1 MRKTMLFLAVFALAG
16 SLLAGDP
23 IIGTWKLN
31 LAKSKFAP
39 NQPDIPKSGTEAY
52 REVEGGQIELTYT
65 RTKADGSSVLSKY
78 AWPAQ
83 GGAAKTLQGGPK
95 QITTFVETLIEPG
108 NWYVTA
114 LQNGKQISWAHKT
127 ISKDGKTM
135 TVTWKNMD
143 AQGKPIVD
151 IEVFDRQ

>member
-1 MRKTMLFLAVFALAG
+1 MRKAMLFLTVFALAG
-16 SLLAGDP
+16 SLWAADP

-31 LAKSKFAP
+31 VAKSKFAP
-39 NQPDIPKSGTEAY
+39 NQQKIPKSGTEVY
-52 REVEGGQIELTYT
+52 REVEGDQIELTIT
-65 RTKADGSSVLSKY
+65 RTAADGSSVLSKF
-78 AWPAQ
+78 ACPAQ
-83 GGAAKTLQGGPK
+83 GGAAKTLQGGPE
-95 QITTFVETLIEPG
+95 QATAFVETLIEPG

-114 LQNGKQISWAHKT
+114 MQNGKQVSWAHKT

-135 TVTWKNMD
+135 TQTWKNMD

>member
-16 SLLAGDP
+16 SLLAADP

-52 REVEGGQIELTYT
+52 REVEGGQIELTVT
-65 RTKADGSSVLSKY
+65 RTDASGSSVLSKY
-78 AWPAQ
+78 VWPAQ
-83 GGAAKTLQGGPK
+83 GGAVMILQGGPNR
-95 QITTFVETLIEPG
+95 ITGFVETLIEPG
-108 NWYVTA
+108 NWYVTC

-135 TVTWKNMD
+135 TQTWKDMD
-143 AQGKPIVD
+143 AQGNLIVD